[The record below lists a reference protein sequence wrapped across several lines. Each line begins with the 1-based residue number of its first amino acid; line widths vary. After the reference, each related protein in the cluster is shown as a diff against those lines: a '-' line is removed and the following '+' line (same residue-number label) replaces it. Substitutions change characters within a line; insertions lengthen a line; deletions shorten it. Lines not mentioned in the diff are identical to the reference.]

1 MLVGLA
7 YPELNRD
14 DREAIVEFRRLHD
27 QAFFDVVNE
36 HWTLIFPISGVSKED
51 LSRHIVQVVSR
62 HAPID
67 FVIRYAIVH
76 DDDFSD
82 NYYIFLVPDEGFS
95 AISRLHNDLASGVLQ
110 RFRRIDLPYVPH
122 IAVATSK
129 DVWHLKQL
137 VGNWNEAKRDISG
150 RIKEITLSDYDGKKV
165 RDLQTFKLGAS

>member
-137 VGNWNEAKRDISG
+137 VGNWNETKRDISG

>member
-110 RFRRIDLPYVPH
+110 KCRRIDLPYVPH

-137 VGNWNEAKRDISG
+137 VGNWNETKRDISG